1 MLPYDVDKDKPLDPN
16 CLGGDI
22 LILMFLAVF
31 WTAVFVYMESRN
43 SGLFE
48 NMCTSDR
55 GMPAKKSDE
64 ELNLDED
71 VRDEEKRV

>member
-1 MLPYDVDKDKPLDPN
+1 
-16 CLGGDI
+16 
-22 LILMFLAVF
+22 MFLAIF
-31 WTAVFVYMESRN
+31 WTAVLIYMESRN
-43 SGLFE
+43 LGLFE
-48 NMCTSDR
+48 NTCTSDK